1 MTDGTAMNQALILLI
16 PVSVTMIALYVW
28 CALALGAVFAKSG
41 EPRWKAWVPFLNIA
55 ALLVLGGIPGWWV
68 LLLVVPGFG
77 AVAVWVLMIVAA
89 HRIGLSFGYGG
100 GMTVL
105 AALLLPVWATVL
117 GFGSARWIGREGRRR
132 RGTAADAGVFG
143 ASDAGGGRAASA
155 PPPRPSPRRGCW

>member
-68 LLLVVPGFG
+68 LLLVVPGVG
-77 AVAVWVLMIVAA
+77 KI
-89 HRIGLSFGYGG
+89 R
-100 GMTVL
+100 
-105 AALLLPVWATVL
+105 
-117 GFGSARWIGREGRRR
+117 
-132 RGTAADAGVFG
+132 AG
-143 ASDAGGGRAASA
+143 
-155 PPPRPSPRRGCW
+155 P